1 MLWHPPIVLAADDAT
16 SLLDVVI
23 WGIAV
28 VFWIVF
34 QFKVSRQKQK
44 RPPARPAADPTQQE
58 LLDVFRRLGADIPGT
73 PPPPVAPP
81 PKPAPVAPSRPR
93 ATAMPTPQMAPRA
106 TLRKAA
112 PAKAT
117 ALAAAERHARAR
129 EADIL
134 AIADAIGAAGAT
146 GLATRVD
153 DAPAMAAA
161 TRHSQVILPRLHA
174 MDLRLLRLPAIVLPG
189 ADRTHQVGKP
199 LRMRLH
205 SRREIRDALVVQN
218 ILRPAKALAP

>member
-1 MLWHPPIVLAADDAT
+1 
-16 SLLDVVI
+16 
-23 WGIAV
+23 
-28 VFWIVF
+28 
-34 QFKVSRQKQK
+34 
-44 RPPARPAADPTQQE
+44 
-58 LLDVFRRLGADIPGT
+58 
-73 PPPPVAPP
+73 
-81 PKPAPVAPSRPR
+81 
-93 ATAMPTPQMAPRA
+93 MPTPQMAPRA

-134 AIADAIGAAGAT
+134 AIADAIGMAGT
-146 GLATRVD
+146 DGLATRAD